1 MPNTLNGAGASA
13 STAVFQEFWARRMQR
28 MNYKVA
34 VHPAITSMEAQP
46 VLKQGDTYIKPY
58 RSLILAQ
65 AYTRGTAV
73 TIQNLTNTVENL
85 QVTTAEVV
93 PFYIDDLDQLQSNYN
108 FINDYADDAAVVLS
122 NFIDSDILSE
132 YVNAKA
138 TIDDGT
144 LGGVSGNGI
153 NPQTGNVQN
162 IFAAARARLG
172 RYNVTQNRGG
182 KIGNKGLF
190 CVASPDFIQVLVN
203 YLAGK
208 NSNLGDS
215 TGMNGHIG
223 NYYGF
228 DIYEANT
235 LTWTATVNISVTPSN
250 GDTITFQTVTEDG
263 NTQTITFTFVSS
275 IGTTAGNVLINGSAA
290 NSNTNLTALINAP
303 GTTTANGVALS
314 TANQAG
320 LFRMTA
326 TAAATNT
333 AIIAKGSSFFVTS
346 STFTSTSNGFAAF
359 LQEQHVL
366 MGVKGATDLVIQK
379 QPNVEIKEVPNQL
392 GKNILPWTLYGW
404 HTFTNNKP
412 RLINVPIRTDL
423 YTL

>member
-1 MPNTLNGAGASA
+1 MANALNGSGASVA
-13 STAVFQEFWARRMQR
+13 NAVFQEYWARRMQR
-28 MNYKVA
+28 QNYKVA
-34 VHPAITSMEAQP
+34 IYPAITSMEAQP

-65 AYTRGTAV
+65 AYTRGTSV
-73 TIQNLTNTVENL
+73 TIQNLTNTVEYL

-93 PFYIDDLDQLQSNYN
+93 PFYVDDLDQLQSNYN

-122 NFIDSDILSE
+122 NFIDSDVLAE
-132 YVNAKA
+132 YANAKS

-153 NPQTGNVQN
+153 NLQTGNIQT
-162 IFAAARARLG
+162 IFSAMRARLG

-190 CVASPDFIQVLVN
+190 VAASPDFIQVLVN

-215 TGMNGHIG
+215 TGMNGHCG

-228 DIYEANT
+228 DIYETNT
-235 LTWTATVNISVTPSN
+235 LTWTATLNVAAQPSD
-250 GDTITFQTVTEDG
+250 GETVVFQTVTEDG
-263 NTQTITFTFVSS
+263 TTQTITFTFKTVL
-275 IGTTAGNVLINGSAA
+275 GTTAGNVLIGGSAA
-290 NSNTNLTALINAP
+290 NALTNIVALINAP
-303 GTTTANGVALS
+303 STTTANGVALS
-314 TANQAG
+314 TGNQAG

-326 TAAATNT
+326 TVSGTT
-333 AIIAKGSSFFVTS
+333 ALIVAKGSSFFVTS
-346 STFTSTSNGFAAF
+346 STFASASNGWAAN
-359 LQEQHVL
+359 LQVQHIL
-366 MGVKGATDLVIQK
+366 AGVKGATDLVIQK
-379 QPNVEIKEVPNQL
+379 QPNVEIKEVPDKL
-392 GKNILPWTLYGW
+392 GKNILPWTLYGLK
-404 HTFTNNKP
+404 TFTSNKP
-412 RLINVPIRTDL
+412 RLINIPVRTDL